1 MIVVGDD
8 TSMVIVLDSSAL
20 FSMEN
25 LPDEDCV
32 CPPGVIRELRK
43 YDDRRLDLWGD
54 MLRVSD
60 CSPGSLEKVKEEA
73 RKSGDLGRLSP
84 VDMTVIA
91 LGLDLN
97 GIVLSDD
104 FSIENVCTR
113 LGVQYR
119 PVGTRGIKKVEKW
132 NYQCIGC
139 KKWYKE
145 KMDECPICG
154 SPMKAH
160 RKH

>member
-1 MIVVGDD
+1 
-8 TSMVIVLDSSAL
+8 MVIVLDSSAL
-20 FSMEN
+20 FSMED
-25 LPDEDCV
+25 LPEGDCV
-32 CPPGVIRELRK
+32 CPPGVIDELRK
-43 YDDRRLDLWGD
+43 YKDRRLDLWGD

-60 CSPGSLEKVKEEA
+60 CSPESMERVKEEA

-84 VDMTVIA
+84 VDLTVIA

-97 GIVLSDD
+97 GVVYSDD
-104 FSIENVCTR
+104 YSIENICTR
-113 LGVQYR
+113 LGIQYR
-119 PVGTRGIKKVEKW
+119 PVGTGGIRKVEKW

-160 RKH
+160 RKK

>member
-1 MIVVGDD
+1 
-8 TSMVIVLDSSAL
+8 MVIVLDSSAL
-20 FSMEN
+20 FSMED
-25 LPDEDCV
+25 LPDGDCV
-32 CPPGVIRELRK
+32 CPPGVIDELRK
-43 YDDRRLDLWGD
+43 YKDRRLDLWGD

-60 CSPGSLEKVKEEA
+60 CSPESMEKVKEEA

-84 VDMTVIA
+84 VDLTVIA

-97 GIVLSDD
+97 GVVYSDD
-104 FSIENVCTR
+104 YSIENVCSR
-113 LGVQYR
+113 LGIQYR
-119 PVGTRGIKKVEKW
+119 PVGTGGIRKVEKW

-145 KMDECPICG
+145 RMDECPICG

-160 RKH
+160 RKK